1 MKFLSY
7 SAACPP
13 DHTTAARRW
22 FRDLLWRA
30 FPAPSEAALAE
41 KAARVLD
48 VSPRQVQNW
57 LRCEHSAAWHYVA
70 AVMAV
75 AGAEVVFR
83 AAEPRR

>member
-1 MKFLSY
+1 VKNPAQSV
-7 SAACPP
+7 
-13 DHTTAARRW
+13 DHTKASRRFFAA
-22 FRDLLWRA
+22 LLWRA
-30 FPAPSEAALAE
+30 FPSPSERALSE

-83 AAEPRR
+83 RIEGRECD